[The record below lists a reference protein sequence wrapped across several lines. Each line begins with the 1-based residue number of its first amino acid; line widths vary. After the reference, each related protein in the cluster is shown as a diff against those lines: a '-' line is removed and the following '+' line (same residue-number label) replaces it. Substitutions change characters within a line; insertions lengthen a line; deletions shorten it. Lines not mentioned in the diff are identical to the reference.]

1 MTSLQASRYIIRNVI
16 SLERSLYNFRLQT
29 TIAFEQETTED
40 VINAKP
46 FEEIP
51 GDVKIPFLGT
61 TWTYLPFI
69 GKYNHKKLHEAS
81 FKKYK
86 IYGPIVRESIGGFY
100 DAVSLFDPKDIEKVF
115 RHEGKFPKRPGIEFL
130 ATYRELRPRWY
141 KSGGLSVLE
150 GKEWGEFRVNVQQS
164 LLRPKSIHNYLNP
177 MNRVADDMI
186 NRMKRLRNDLME
198 IPEFLNELYKWSL
211 ESLASMALDKRLGCL
226 EDDLKEDSEA
236 MRMIRA
242 AHGTF
247 QGMND
252 LLFTP
257 MRLWK
262 YIPTKAWKRFVEA
275 QDDFAEIAFKYVKEA
290 MERIEN
296 SKDED
301 REMTFIENLLTT
313 KNIDHRD
320 AITMLLDMLLAGV
333 DTTSHTTSF
342 ALYFLAKNSQAQEKA
357 YSEIRNLLSR
367 GQPLTQKVMNELHY
381 VKACIKES
389 MRLFPIVQG
398 TVRSL
403 DHDIVLSGYR
413 IPAGVVFMF
422 QNLVACRQE
431 QYFYQADKFIPERW
445 LEEDKQHHPFLFLPF
460 GFGKRMCIG
469 RRIAEQ
475 EMLLLITKIIQNFN
489 IEYNYEDID
498 CYYRLVNVPDKP
510 LRFRFIDRQ

>member
-1 MTSLQASRYIIRNVI
+1 
-16 SLERSLYNFRLQT
+16 
-29 TIAFEQETTED
+29 
-40 VINAKP
+40 
-46 FEEIP
+46 
-51 GDVKIPFLGT
+51 
-61 TWTYLPFI
+61 
-69 GKYNHKKLHEAS
+69 
-81 FKKYK
+81 
-86 IYGPIVRESIGGFY
+86 
-100 DAVSLFDPKDIEKVF
+100 
-115 RHEGKFPKRPGIEFL
+115 
-130 ATYRELRPRWY
+130 
-141 KSGGLSVLE
+141 E
-150 GKEWGEFRVNVQQS
+150 GKEWREFRVNVQQS
-164 LLRPKSIHNYLNP
+164 LLRPKSILNYLNP

-186 NRMKRLRNDLME
+186 NRMKRLRNGLME

-242 AHGTF
+242 THKAF

-257 MRLWK
+257 MRIWK
-262 YIPTKAWKRFVEA
+262 YIPTRAWKRFVEA

-290 MERIEN
+290 MDRIEN
-296 SKDED
+296 SKDKD

-333 DTTSHTTSF
+333 DTTSHSTSF
-342 ALYFLAKNSQAQEKA
+342 ALYFLAKNPQAQEKA
-357 YSEIRNLLSR
+357 YSEIRNLLTK
-367 GQPLTQKVMNELHY
+367 GQPLTQKIMNELHY

-389 MRLFPIVQG
+389 MRFFPILQG
-398 TVRSL
+398 TIRCL

-475 EMLLLITKIIQNFN
+475 EMLLLITKIIQNFH

-498 CYYRLVNVPDKP
+498 CYFRMVNVPDKP
-510 LRFRFIDRQ
+510 LRFRFIDRL